1 MYSKRRSVPIEDFDH
16 PNTRGINSQ
25 RIKKM
30 NLRMIN
36 LLRQKGVTTKAGLE
50 EKGGII
56 IRVTITRRA
65 TIKVSISGSDRCT
78 QRINQTGGVLFR
90 GLKTPNPH
98 REVKSVVIHIY
109 FSKLHDLFFFC
120 MFAFCNIE
128 KIKLILLQIYA

>member
-36 LLRQKGVTTKAGLE
+36 LLRQKRVTTKAGLE

-90 GLKTPNPH
+90 GLKTPNP
-98 REVKSVVIHIY
+98 RQEVKSVVIHIY
-109 FSKLHDLFFFC
+109 SFIIYSIFTFSTFALHL
-120 MFAFCNIE
+120 E
-128 KIKLILLQIYA
+128 KKIKI